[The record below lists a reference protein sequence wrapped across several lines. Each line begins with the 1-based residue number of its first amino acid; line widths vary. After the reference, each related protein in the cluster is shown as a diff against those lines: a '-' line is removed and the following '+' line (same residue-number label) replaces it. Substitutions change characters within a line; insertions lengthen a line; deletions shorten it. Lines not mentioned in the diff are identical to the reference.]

1 MPRRRDYVAGQ
12 TLPLAFNSTD
22 GTCVLDEPIDR
33 VTGGRNVDRSTRDA
47 TFVRRAVAGDVTP
60 TADNGD
66 VTNQGRRRAARP
78 ARAASARVA
87 VHQEVRLG
95 SAELVPDLDRT
106 DAWLLFIDG
115 VPQSGVDLG
124 DPGYLEFEYV
134 RRIGH
139 VADLAFPPGEP
150 LRVLHLGGGALTLP
164 RYLQHTRPGSR
175 QLVAE
180 LDDTLTG
187 LVRSRLPLPAG
198 HRIRVRAA
206 DARAVTE
213 SVRAASYD
221 LVIAD
226 VFAGA
231 VTPPHLAT
239 AEFAAATARALRSG
253 GVYAVNVAA
262 GQPSFGGATPRTPRQ
277 QRLRGGSDA
286 SQLSRGTAAPRDGLD
301 DARSAVATIR
311 SVYRQ
316 TCMIA
321 EGSVLRGR
329 RRGNLVIVGSDQ
341 PLPEAAL
348 GRATAGDPFPARLVA
363 GEDLLRFASGAPVV
377 TDATVTANIPAS
389 PETSLQSTN
398 W

>member
-1 MPRRRDYVAGQ
+1 V
-12 TLPLAFNSTD
+12 
-22 GTCVLDEPIDR
+22 
-33 VTGGRNVDRSTRDA
+33 
-47 TFVRRAVAGDVTP
+47 
-60 TADNGD
+60 
-66 VTNQGRRRAARP
+66 RAAR
-78 ARAASARVA
+78 AGGARVA
-87 VHQEVRLG
+87 VHREVRLG
-95 SAELVPDLDRT
+95 TAELVPDLDRT

-115 VPQSGVDLG
+115 VPQSGVDLA

-180 LDDTLTG
+180 LDDALTS
-187 LVRSRLPLPAG
+187 LVREHLPLPAG

-206 DARAVTE
+206 DARAVAE
-213 SVRAASYD
+213 SVRPASYD

-231 VTPPHLAT
+231 VTPPHLTT
-239 AEFAAATARALRSG
+239 AEFAAATVRALRPG
-253 GVYAVNVAA
+253 GVYAVNVAG
-262 GQPSFGGATPRTPRQ
+262 GQLSPGGTPPRT
-277 QRLRGGSDA
+277 
-286 SQLSRGTAAPRDGLD
+286 SRGTSDGKARLSDMRPPGGTPSRQGLD
-301 DARSAVATIR
+301 EARSAVATVR
-311 SVYRQ
+311 SEYKE

-321 EGSVLRGR
+321 EASVLRGR
-329 RRGNLVIVGSDQ
+329 RRGNLVIFGSDQ

-348 GRATAGDPFPARLVA
+348 GRAAAGDPFPARLVA
-363 GEDLLRFASGAPVV
+363 GEDLRRFSSGAAVV
-377 TDATVTANIPAS
+377 TDAVVAAATGAAGAVANNSAS
-389 PETSLQSTN
+389 PDASPQSTN

>member
-1 MPRRRDYVAGQ
+1 MSCRAG
-12 TLPLAFNSTD
+12 AH
-22 GTCVLDEPIDR
+22 R
-33 VTGGRNVDRSTRDA
+33 AGRSHKPHPGPA
-47 TFVRRAVAGDVTP
+47 AAGP
-60 TADNGD
+60 GTADNGD
-66 VTNQGRRRAARP
+66 VTNQGRRAARP

-95 SAELVPDLDRT
+95 SAELVPDLDRA

-115 VPQSGVDLG
+115 VPQSGVDLS

-139 VADLAFPPGEP
+139 LADLAFPSGEP

-180 LDDTLTG
+180 LDDALTS
-187 LVRSRLPLPAG
+187 LVRERLPLPAG

-213 SVRAASYD
+213 SARESSYD

-231 VTPPHLAT
+231 VTPAHLTT
-239 AEFAAATARALRSG
+239 AEFAAATARALRPG

-262 GQPSFGGATPRTPRQ
+262 GQPPPGGTPPRIPRGSTPGGTPLRTPSGPFPGGTPRE
-277 QRLRGGSDA
+277 
-286 SQLSRGTAAPRDGLD
+286 GLD
-301 DARSAVATIR
+301 EARSAVATIR
-311 SVYRQ
+311 SEYKE

-321 EGSVLRGR
+321 EASVLRGR
-329 RRGNLVIVGSDQ
+329 RRGNLVIFGSDQ

-348 GRATAGDPFPARLVA
+348 RRAAAGDPFPARVVA
-363 GEDLLRFASGAPVV
+363 GEDLRRFTSGAVVV
-377 TDATVTANIPAS
+377 TDATVPTKTAETANISAS
-389 PETSLQSTN
+389 SETSPQSTN

>member
-1 MPRRRDYVAGQ
+1 M
-12 TLPLAFNSTD
+12 TD
-22 GTCVLDEPIDR
+22 G
-33 VTGGRNVDRSTRDA
+33 S
-47 TFVRRAVAGDVTP
+47 
-60 TADNGD
+60 
-66 VTNQGRRRAARP
+66 GRRRAARP
-78 ARAASARVA
+78 PRAAGARVA

-134 RRIGH
+134 RRIAH

-180 LDDTLTG
+180 LDDALTG
-187 LVRSRLPLPAG
+187 LVRGRLPLPAG

-213 SVRAASYD
+213 SVQPASYD

-231 VTPPHLAT
+231 VTPAHLTT
-239 AEFAAATARALRSG
+239 AEFAAATARALRPG

-262 GQPSFGGATPRTPRQ
+262 GQLPSASRTPRE
-277 QRLRGGSDA
+277 
-286 SQLSRGTAAPRDGLD
+286 GLD
-301 DARSAVATIR
+301 GARSAVATIR
-311 SVYRQ
+311 SEYKE

-321 EGSVLRGR
+321 EASVLRGR
-329 RRGNLVIVGSDQ
+329 RRGNLVIFGSDQ

-348 GRATAGDPFPARLVA
+348 TRAAASDPFPARLVA
-363 GEDLLRFASGAPVV
+363 GEDLRRFASGAPVV
-377 TDATVTANIPAS
+377 TDAAVAANNSAS
-389 PETSLQSTN
+389 PETSPQSTN